1 MCSCCDHDFSLT
13 VIANNA
19 IATPTA
25 SPVTLT
31 VDRPLTDMPAGGC
44 FDLRVPKALLKNANV
59 SPVQLSDGAVTLP
72 LLTRCTDPLRY
83 DSLVACAAPSPCGA
97 AGASNPL
104 PVMWPAPPVCPAVPT
119 RLRPRRPPARELK
132 MPGRTCRQRPP
143 CGRRTGG
150 PS

>member
-44 FDLRVPKALLKNANV
+44 CDLRVPKALLKNANV
-59 SPVQLSDGAVTLP
+59 SPVQLSDGAVPLP
-72 LLTRCTDPLRY
+72 LLPRCTDPLRY
-83 DSLVACAAPSPCGA
+83 ARLVACAAERGLCGTVTLRCSRRIEPAPGHVACATCLPRSSYAPPATPA
-97 AGASNPL
+97 AGAG
-104 PVMWPAPPVCPAVPT
+104 A
-119 RLRPRRPPARELK
+119 
-132 MPGRTCRQRPP
+132 
-143 CGRRTGG
+143 
-150 PS
+150 

>member
-44 FDLRVPKALLKNANV
+44 FDLRVPKALLKNANA
-59 SPVQLSDGAVTLP
+59 SPVQLSDGDVNGIAFVFRL
-72 LLTRCTDPLRY
+72 DGA
-83 DSLVACAAPSPCGA
+83 DKSLGVNSR
-97 AGASNPL
+97 
-104 PVMWPAPPVCPAVPT
+104 VC
-119 RLRPRRPPARELK
+119 
-132 MPGRTCRQRPP
+132 
-143 CGRRTGG
+143 
-150 PS
+150 S